1 MSAPSRCQSRHGR
14 IRHVVRREE
23 TGPTGGRLTEQAVS
37 CCEVPAGESPVR
49 VGIGGRGSRPPLG
62 VERPLGEAW
71 CRKPSK
77 RGEQVRGPQHEVKPA
92 ASTDLQSESRA
103 AHVTAKATSAADGSE
118 WEAAGL
124 GGVWGA
130 AREQGTLRNTRGP
143 SAPRREPQGGPYKP
157 KVKSGAVQRESEGA
171 VVPEMAMTKNVAGG
185 KGPCF
190 SHATGAGTS
199 EGMAAESGPNDPYDL
214 RIAVKA
220 PEPLRWIREEDKPM
234 AQASPGGL
242 SVSRVREI
250 RMHGLN
256 GGPAF
261 YLSESGR

>member
-1 MSAPSRCQSRHGR
+1 M
-14 IRHVVRREE
+14 VRREG

-37 CCEVPAGESPVR
+37 RCKVPAGESPVR
-49 VGIGGRGSRPPLG
+49 ISVGARGSRPPLG

-71 CRKPSK
+71 CRKPLK
-77 RGEQVRGPQHEVKPA
+77 KGEQVRGPQHEVKPA
-92 ASTDLQSESRA
+92 ASTESQSESRA
-103 AHVTAKATSAADGSE
+103 EHVTAKATSAADGSE
-118 WEAAGL
+118 REAAGL

-157 KVKSGAVQRESEGA
+157 KAKSGAAQRESEGV

-185 KGPCF
+185 KGLCF

-199 EGMAAESGPNDPYDL
+199 EGMAANSGPNNPCGL
-214 RIAVKA
+214 WIAVKA
-220 PEPLRWIREEDKPM
+220 PQPLRWLWEEAKPM
-234 AQASPGGL
+234 AHASPGGL
-242 SVSRVREI
+242 SVSRVPEI
-250 RMHGLN
+250 GMHGLN

-261 YLSESGR
+261 YSLNFHL

>member
-1 MSAPSRCQSRHGR
+1 M
-14 IRHVVRREE
+14 VRREE

-37 CCEVPAGESPVR
+37 RCKIPTGESPVR
-49 VGIGGRGSRPPLG
+49 ISVGACGSRPPLG

-71 CRKPSK
+71 CRKPLK
-77 RGEQVRGPQHEVKPA
+77 KGEQVRGRQHQVKPA
-92 ASTDLQSESRA
+92 ASTEKQSESRA
-103 AHVTAKATSAADGSE
+103 EHVTAKVTSAADGSE
-118 WEAAGL
+118 REAAGL

-130 AREQGTLRNTRGP
+130 AREQGILRNTRGP

-157 KVKSGAVQRESEGA
+157 KAKSGAAQRESEGV

-185 KGPCF
+185 KGLCF

-199 EGMAAESGPNDPYDL
+199 EGMAATSGPNNPCGL
-214 RIAVKA
+214 WIAVKA
-220 PEPLRWIREEDKPM
+220 PQPLTWLREEAKPM
-234 AQASPGGL
+234 AQASPRGL

-250 RMHGLN
+250 RTHGLN

-261 YLSESGR
+261 YSLNFHL